1 MRTASP
7 KSAAVDRERLVES
20 HLPLVRSVARRY
32 VGRGESLD
40 DLVQVGAM
48 GLVKAGNRFDR
59 NRGVAFATFAAP
71 VIEGEIRRH
80 LRDKSSVIR
89 IPREAQR
96 ARGQLRHQRGELAAA
111 LGRSPTTA
119 ELAAALDVD
128 EASFERALRAE
139 LARESVPL
147 SSGAESGRS
156 DDSDQHGS
164 SEDRLTLLS
173 GCMDVLD
180 ERERKLVFLR
190 FFADLTER
198 QIGREL
204 GVSQAQVSRLLS
216 AALARLHAE
225 LASATSDSSVGD
237 TTMKSAISP
246 GSHAKPTPG
255 DARKVVDA
263 PASQETLDVEHY
275 LALPYTVA
283 VQSDT
288 AAVQSAGKEPRWSAT
303 VDELPGCASQ
313 GRTPDEAVERLRGAM
328 ESWLSAALAQR
339 REIPL
344 PGDRSAKP
352 RATSSHSGRFLVR
365 MPGALH
371 GELAGAAE
379 REHLSLN
386 RFVVNALTAS
396 LGSTAVGQPSPDAG
410 PPSETVE
417 RQVVAPGKPSRAL
430 RLALLGTVALVVV
443 AAAAALVLLVLALQ
457 RGV

>member
-1 MRTASP
+1 MRTLFP
-7 KSAAVDRERLVES
+7 KSAPVGRERLVES

-32 VGRGESLD
+32 TGRGESFD
-40 DLVQVGAM
+40 DLLQVGAI
-48 GLVKAGNRFDR
+48 GLVKAGDRFDQ

-80 LRDKSSVIR
+80 LRDRSSPMR

-96 ARGQLRHQRGELAAA
+96 ARDELRRQRGELAAA

-119 ELAAALDVD
+119 ELAAALNVD
-128 EASFERALRAE
+128 EESFERALRAE

-147 SSGAESGRS
+147 SGVAESGRL
-156 DDSDQHGS
+156 DDSDQHS
-164 SEDRLTLLS
+164 PSEDRLALTR
-173 GCMDVLD
+173 CMGVLD

-190 FFADLTER
+190 FFADMTER

-225 LASATSDSSVGD
+225 LASANTDSSVAD
-237 TTMKSAISP
+237 TTMKGAISP
-246 GSHAKPTPG
+246 TSRTKPAPG
-255 DARKVVDA
+255 NARRIVDA
-263 PASQETLDVEHY
+263 PGSQEILDVEHY
-275 LALPYTVA
+275 LGLPYTVA
-283 VQSDT
+283 VQSET
-288 AAVQSAGKEPRWSAT
+288 VALESEGKEPRWSAT

-344 PGDRSAKP
+344 PGERSAKP
-352 RATSSHSGRFLVR
+352 RATSTHSGRFLVR

-371 GELAGAAE
+371 AQLAGAAE

-396 LGSTAVGQPSPDAG
+396 VGSTAVDQPSPDAE

-417 RQVVAPGKPSRAL
+417 RHGAVPGEPSRGL
-430 RLALLGTVALVVV
+430 RLALLSTVALVVV
-443 AAAAALVLLVLALQ
+443 AAAAAIVLLVLALQ
-457 RGV
+457 HGV

>member
-1 MRTASP
+1 MRTLSP
-7 KSAAVDRERLVES
+7 KSAAVARERLVES

-32 VGRGESLD
+32 IGRGESLD
-40 DLVQVGAM
+40 DLVQVGAI

-80 LRDKSSVIR
+80 LRDKSSFMR

-96 ARGQLRHQRGELAAA
+96 ARGELGHQRGELAAA

-128 EASFERALRAE
+128 EESFERALRAE

-147 SSGAESGRS
+147 SQGAESGRF
-156 DDSDQHGS
+156 DDSDQHRS
-164 SEDRLTLLS
+164 SEDRLTLS
-173 GCMDVLD
+173 RCMGVLD

-190 FFADLTER
+190 FFADMTER

-225 LASATSDSSVGD
+225 LASANSDSSVAD

-246 GSHAKPTPG
+246 ASRGKRTQG
-255 DARKVVDA
+255 GGRKGADA

-275 LALPYTVA
+275 LGLPYTVA
-283 VQSDT
+283 VQSET
-288 AAVQSAGKEPRWSAT
+288 AAVQSEGKEPRWSAT

-339 REIPL
+339 REIPV
-344 PGDRSAKP
+344 PGDRTAKP

-371 GELAGAAE
+371 AQLAGAAE

-396 LGSTAVGQPSPDAG
+396 LGSTAAAQPSPDVE
-410 PPSETVE
+410 PPGEAVD
-417 RQVVAPGKPSRAL
+417 RQAAARGKPSRAL
-430 RLALLGTVALVVV
+430 RLALLGTIALVVV

>member
-1 MRTASP
+1 MRTVSP
-7 KSAAVDRERLVES
+7 KSAGVARERLVES

-40 DLVQVGAM
+40 DLLQVGAI
-48 GLVKAGNRFDR
+48 GLVKAGNRFDQ
-59 NRGVAFATFAAP
+59 NRGVVFATFAAP

-80 LRDKSSVIR
+80 LRDKSSFMR

-96 ARGQLRHQRGELAAA
+96 AGGELRHQRGELAAA

-119 ELAAALDVD
+119 ELAAALNVD
-128 EASFERALRAE
+128 EESFERALRAE
-139 LARESVPL
+139 LSRESVPL
-147 SSGAESGRS
+147 SGAAERERF
-156 DDSDQHGS
+156 DDSDQRDS
-164 SEDRLTLLS
+164 SEDRLTLS
-173 GCMDVLD
+173 RCMDVLD

-190 FFADLTER
+190 FFADMTER

-225 LASATSDSSVGD
+225 LASATSDSSVAD

-246 GSHAKPTPG
+246 GSRAKRKPS
-255 DARKVVDA
+255 DARKTVDA
-263 PASQETLDVEHY
+263 PATQESLDVEYY

-283 VQSDT
+283 VQSET
-288 AAVQSAGKEPRWSAT
+288 VQSEGKEPRWSAT

-328 ESWLSAALAQR
+328 ESWISAALAQR

-371 GELAGAAE
+371 AQLAGAAE

-386 RFVVNALTAS
+386 RFVVNALTTS
-396 LGSTAVGQPSPDAG
+396 LGSTAGAQPSPDAE

-417 RQVVAPGKPSRAL
+417 RQVIARGKPSRAL

-443 AAAAALVLLVLALQ
+443 AAAAAVVLLVFALQ